1 MKRASVFP
9 VILLMLVAAACSKST
24 SDGSN
29 PSSEVSIGGSAS
41 GAAAPV
47 VNFLNQRGEDNC
59 LMVPSSRKDI
69 DIVFSYKVTD
79 AESWEILVDG
89 KSVGL
94 SGAVWDDGDDS
105 YEASVSVPVPCDNRS
120 EHKVTMKVTSDAGSG
135 SRSVTVVTRPCQ
147 GDDC

>member
-1 MKRASVFP
+1 M
-9 VILLMLVAAACSKST
+9 LLAAACSKST
-24 SDGSN
+24 SEGSS

-47 VNFLNQRGEDNC
+47 VDFLNQRGEDNC
-59 LMVPSSRKDI
+59 LMVPSSKKDI
-69 DIVFSYKVTD
+69 DIMFSYKVTD

-94 SGAVWDDGDDS
+94 SGAVWDDGDAS
-105 YEASVSVPVPCDNRS
+105 YEASLNVPVPCDNRS
-120 EHKVTMKVTSDAGSG
+120 EHEVTMKVTSEAGSG
-135 SRSVTVVTRPCQ
+135 EKSVIVVTRPCQ